1 MDQEAKYPTTLV
13 DAIKRLD
20 DPDYCREI
28 VAGERWPDGVECPH
42 CGTGDPYFLKTRGI
56 WKCRDR
62 ECRKQFSVKV
72 GTIFEDSPLGLDKWL
87 AAIWMIANDKNGISS
102 CEIHREIGVTQKTAW
117 HMLGRIRKAM
127 EIGSIEKE
135 KKLVG
140 EVEVDETH
148 VGGRVTNMH
157 SYRAK
162 QANARPNL
170 GKTTVMGLVERGG
183 ELRAQVIPDVTA
195 GTVMPIIAD
204 NVKKISWVFTDE
216 NSVYSDVW
224 KYWVHETVNHS
235 VEYVHGNC
243 HTNNLENFWSLL
255 KRYVAEQVFRYNE
268 RKGDNADR
276 FRAVLSQVTGRRLT
290 YAQLTGK
297 EA

>member
-1 MDQEAKYPTTLV
+1 
-13 DAIKRLD
+13 
-20 DPDYCREI
+20 
-28 VAGERWPDGVECPH
+28 
-42 CGTGDPYFLKTRGI
+42 
-56 WKCRDR
+56 
-62 ECRKQFSVKV
+62 
-72 GTIFEDSPLGLDKWL
+72 
-87 AAIWMIANDKNGISS
+87 
-102 CEIHREIGVTQKTAW
+102 
-117 HMLGRIRKAM
+117 
-127 EIGSIEKE
+127 
-135 KKLVG
+135 
-140 EVEVDETH
+140 
-148 VGGRVTNMH
+148 
-157 SYRAK
+157 
-162 QANARPNL
+162 
-170 GKTTVMGLVERGG
+170 
-183 ELRAQVIPDVTA
+183 
-195 GTVMPIIAD
+195 MPIIAD